1 MPSEIVSEL
10 LSKAK
15 QQLIDGD
22 FEAAARSAK
31 GVLALDDTNSE
42 AAEVLK
48 AAEAA
53 LGKDE
58 SGPVF
63 FDVVLRDIGPD
74 EVSVI
79 KAVRELTPLGLKE
92 AKNLVEDATKPILE
106 GISKDDAAA
115 AKSKLEEAG
124 AVVEVSK
131 GAPPLHESNDRNNV
145 SHSISGESDEES
157 DSKPKKNKRG
167 RKFAWLLLFIV
178 IVIWFATQ
186 NSESGDDASSSD
198 QPETGGT
205 TSQSVAPASAP
216 VYEGC
221 DGLEDLI
228 PKLKSVGGSSL
239 SLYQAV
245 NAGSD
250 AACNNIIEGW
260 NKPENLKD

>member
-1 MPSEIVSEL
+1 MPSEIVNDL

-22 FEAAARSAK
+22 FEAAERSAK

-42 AAEVLK
+42 AVEVLK

-58 SGPVF
+58 SDPVF
-63 FDVVLRDIGPD
+63 FDVVLRDIGLD

-92 AKNLVEDATKPILE
+92 AKNLVEDAPKPILE

-115 AKSKLEEAG
+115 AKSKLEQAG

-145 SHSISGESDEES
+145 SQEIQENVDAGKNHRARLHHRHIS
-157 DSKPKKNKRG
+157 
-167 RKFAWLLLFIV
+167 F
-178 IVIWFATQ
+178 
-186 NSESGDDASSSD
+186 
-198 QPETGGT
+198 
-205 TSQSVAPASAP
+205 
-216 VYEGC
+216 
-221 DGLEDLI
+221 
-228 PKLKSVGGSSL
+228 
-239 SLYQAV
+239 
-245 NAGSD
+245 
-250 AACNNIIEGW
+250 
-260 NKPENLKD
+260 